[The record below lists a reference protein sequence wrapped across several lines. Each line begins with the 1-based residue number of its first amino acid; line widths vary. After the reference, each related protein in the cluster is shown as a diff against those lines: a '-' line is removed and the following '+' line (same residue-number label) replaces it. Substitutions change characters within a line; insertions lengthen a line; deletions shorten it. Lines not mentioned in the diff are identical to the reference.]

1 MRRRREGGFALVAVL
16 WILVLVGAI
25 AGALLADARAE
36 RRGAANARVTTQARW
51 AARAGLARALYQVDT
66 TLTRSATGFA
76 LGADSG
82 TALPFVEFAVAGV
95 AVRVVALDARARVNL
110 NLADASQLRR
120 LLVALGVD
128 SREGSSLANA
138 VLDWRDPDQVRRPN
152 GAEVGDY
159 AALRPPSRPK
169 DAPFDAVDELA
180 TVLGMTPSIYH
191 RVASHLTV
199 AGDGRVNA
207 NSAPAPVLLTLPGMD
222 AEAAAVVV
230 SRRQKGPYR
239 NVFELVAS
247 LPREAQE
254 RIQADMGTFTD
265 RVAFGPREIEI
276 VVTARAPGTPVG
288 ARFRARVE
296 LSGGSTWR
304 VLQVNELSG
313 GIE

>member
-1 MRRRREGGFALVAVL
+1 MRRQREGGFALVAVL

-36 RRGAANARVTTQARW
+36 RRGAANARATTQVRW

-76 LGADSG
+76 LGVDS
-82 TALPFVEFAVAGV
+82 TALPFVEFGVAGV

-110 NLADASQLRR
+110 NLADATQLRR

-128 SREGSSLANA
+128 SKEGSSLANA
-138 VLDWRDPDQVRRPN
+138 VLDWRDSDQVRRPN

-169 DAPFDAVDELA
+169 DAPFDRVAEIA

-191 RVASHLTV
+191 RAASHLTV

-222 AEAAAVVV
+222 AAAAAVVV

-288 ARFRARVE
+288 ASLRARVE

>member
-1 MRRRREGGFALVAVL
+1 MRRQREGGFALVAVL

-36 RRGAANARVTTQARW
+36 RRGAANARATTQARW

-76 LGADSG
+76 LGVDS

-110 NLADASQLRR
+110 NLADAAQLRR

-128 SREGSSLANA
+128 SKEGSSLANA
-138 VLDWRDPDQVRRPN
+138 VLDWRDSDQVRRPN

-159 AALRPPSRPK
+159 GALRPPSRPK
-169 DAPFDAVDELA
+169 DAPFDRVDELA

-191 RVASHLTV
+191 RAASHLTV

-222 AEAAAVVV
+222 AAAAAVVV

-254 RIQADMGTFTD
+254 RIQAEMGTFTD

-288 ARFRARVE
+288 ASLAARVE
-296 LSGGSTWR
+296 LSGGSTWS